1 MDIQIRSNHEKLQF
15 SPKEYSSTSLKVTT
29 TKTKRKKLKHLF
41 SVSITFPSQYL
52 RILEL

>member
-29 TKTKRKKLKHLF
+29 TKTKRKKLKHLLPF
-41 SVSITFPSQYL
+41 QVNISES
-52 RILEL
+52 